1 MTDLQ
6 EAIDSLEKPIISLD
20 TASHAFA
27 HLAESA
33 EADPGLHLLL
43 HFVANTMEQIH
54 DDLTARRNA
63 IQEASKEKDGPA
75 LVG

>member
-1 MTDLQ
+1 MTDLKD
-6 EAIDSLEKPIISLD
+6 AIDGLENPIINLD

-27 HLAESA
+27 HLAEGS

-43 HFVANTMEQIH
+43 HFVANTMGQIR
-54 DDLTARRNA
+54 DDLRARRNA
-63 IQEASKEKDGPA
+63 VQEASKEKDGPA